1 MTKNTMRVVQE
12 SIAEM
17 VAQKIR
23 DDIMNRTLKS
33 GDKIREVEL
42 SKQLNVSR
50 TPVREAFRIL
60 QSEGLVVHN
69 PRVGVVVSSIGI
81 DDVVQL
87 YEVRGVLEQLS
98 VYSAA
103 NYITE
108 EQLNELREINN
119 KMLACA
125 EDSPEDADNYDIEF
139 HIYIAKL
146 SHNPILE
153 EQLAIL
159 HRKTRMVLN
168 FVPFQ
173 KGRIP
178 YSCKEHEDIINAL
191 AQHEAEIAKKYM
203 DIHFQKSTKSLRNKI
218 IAYNSNL
225 SKN

>member
-69 PRVGVVVSSIGI
+69 PRVGVVVTSIGI
-81 DDVVQL
+81 NDVVQL

-98 VYSAA
+98 AYSAA
-103 NYITE
+103 SHITE
-108 EQLNELREINN
+108 EQLVELKEINN
-119 KMLACA
+119 KMRACA
-125 EDSPEDADNYDIEF
+125 QENPEDADKYDIEF

-178 YSCKEHEDIINAL
+178 YSCKEHDDIINAL
-191 AQHEAEIAKKYM
+191 EQHEPEIVKKYM
-203 DIHFQKSTKSLRNKI
+203 DIHFQKSTKSLRDKI
-218 IAYNSNL
+218 IAYNSQI
-225 SKN
+225 K

>member
-1 MTKNTMRVVQE
+1 MANNSMRVVQE

-69 PRVGVVVSSIGI
+69 PRVGVVVTTIGI
-81 DDVVQL
+81 NDVVQL

-103 NYITE
+103 EFITE
-108 EQLNELREINN
+108 EQVRELREINN

-125 EDSPEDADNYDIEF
+125 KDSPEDADNYDIEF

-173 KGRIP
+173 RGRIP
-178 YSCKEHEDIINAL
+178 YSCKEHEDIISAL
-191 AQHEAEIAKKYM
+191 ENHEAEIAKKYM
-203 DIHFQKSTKSLRNKI
+203 NIHFQKSTKSLRDKI
-218 IAYNSNL
+218 IAYNSNI
-225 SKN
+225 

>member
-1 MTKNTMRVVQE
+1 MSNNSMRVVQE

-23 DDIMNRTLKS
+23 EGIMNQTLKS
-33 GDKIREVEL
+33 GDKLREVEL
-42 SKQLNVSR
+42 SNQLNVSR

-69 PRVGVVVSSIGI
+69 PRSGVVVTSIGI
-81 DDVVQL
+81 NDVVQL

-98 VYSAA
+98 VFSAA
-103 NYITE
+103 SYITE
-108 EQLNELREINN
+108 EQLQEIKDINN

-125 EDSPEDADNYDIEF
+125 EDNPQDADDYDIQF
-139 HIYIAKL
+139 HILLAKL
-146 SHNPILE
+146 SRNPILE

-178 YSCKEHEDIINAL
+178 YSCKEHQDIINAL
-191 AQHEAEIAKKYM
+191 EQHEGEIARKYM

-218 IAYNSNL
+218 IEYNS
-225 SKN
+225 KIEK